1 MALMFNADE
10 IFEMAEQIERN
21 GGNYY
26 RKAAAGATDLRV
38 RQLLVGLAAMED
50 RHERV
55 FIELRRELS
64 EQQKQP
70 TTFDPEGEAGAY
82 LRALADGCVFDVSAD
97 PSERLTGKET
107 PEEIYRTAIDLEKDS
122 IVFYL
127 GVLDMISQPLGKE
140 RVNDIIKEEMR
151 HVSTLSNELR
161 DLQNRR
167 IVNA

>member
-21 GGNYY
+21 GAKYY

-50 RHERV
+50 RHERIFV
-55 FIELRRELS
+55 DLRRQLN

-70 TTFDPEGEAGAY
+70 AKYDPEGESVAY

-97 PSERLTGKET
+97 PSERLTGKES

-127 GVLDMISQPLGKE
+127 GVLDMVTQPAAKE
-140 RVNDIIKEEMR
+140 QVNDIIKEEMR
-151 HVSTLSNELR
+151 HVTTLSDELR

>member
-10 IFEMAEQIERN
+10 IFEMAEQIEQN
-21 GGNYY
+21 GAKYY
-26 RKAAAGATDLRV
+26 RKAAAGAGDLRV

-50 RHERV
+50 RHEKV
-55 FIELRRELS
+55 FADLRKHLT

-70 TTFDPEGEAGAY
+70 ITFDPDDQAGAY

-107 PEEIYRTAIDLEKDS
+107 AEEIYRTAIGLEKDS

-127 GVLDMISQPLGKE
+127 GVLDMVNE
-140 RVNDIIKEEMR
+140 RLDKDRIDDIIKEEMR
-151 HVSTLSNELR
+151 HVATLSNELR
-161 DLQNRR
+161 DLQSRR
-167 IVNA
+167 DRKA

>member
-1 MALMFNADE
+1 MALMFIADE
-10 IFEMAEQIERN
+10 IFEMAEQIELN
-21 GGNYY
+21 GAKYY
-26 RKAAAGATDLRV
+26 RKAAAGASDLRV

-55 FIELRRELS
+55 FTDLRKHLT

-70 TTFDPEGEAGAY
+70 ITFDPEDQAGAY
-82 LRALADGCVFDVSAD
+82 LRALADGSVFDVSAD

-107 PEEIYRTAIDLEKDS
+107 AEEIYRTAIGLEKDS
-122 IVFYL
+122 IVFYV
-127 GVLDMISQPLGKE
+127 GVLDMVTQPLGKD
-140 RVNDIIKEEMR
+140 RIDDILKEEMR
-151 HVSTLSNELR
+151 HVSMLSNELR